1 MNECTE
7 LHLQMK
13 KAKLT
18 EDVWLMDSPKL
29 VRGSLER
36 LFFFHMLWDSNPDRS
51 QAGSDEAGAREWTL
65 SRGPSNQRVLPASG

>member
-18 EDVWLMDSPKL
+18 EDIWLMDSPKL

-36 LFFFHMLWDSNPDRS
+36 LYFFHTLWDSNP
-51 QAGSDEAGAREWTL
+51 GLSDCKAPKFLIGLFSGLYVW
-65 SRGPSNQRVLPASG
+65 AS